1 MNRPWEIMRP
11 VRGQI
16 RLAMGLA
23 VAGVLSSLAS
33 LGCLALAMRDLLRS
47 SADYPWPAFLG
58 ALACTLLACLLR
70 LQAFNQSHYA
80 AFRLEVILRND
91 LVRHLARL
99 SFGELQALGSG
110 PLA

>member
-58 ALACTLLACLLR
+58 ALACTLLAC
-70 LQAFNQSHYA
+70 
-80 AFRLEVILRND
+80 
-91 LVRHLARL
+91 
-99 SFGELQALGSG
+99 
-110 PLA
+110 